1 MAEHK
6 AGVVAVV
13 GKPNVGKSTFVNLAV
28 GQKVSIVSDKAQT
41 TRRRVLG
48 ISTRPEWQIVWVD
61 TPGLHQGRGRL
72 GKALNEAAR
81 GSLGGCDAV
90 LVLVDVSRMPSKEDT
105 ALAQTL
111 EQAGWLEP
119 GLPLV
124 LGMNKMDLL
133 KAVDVEA
140 HYETYK
146 ALFRTERAVM
156 TSLSKKQNVDKLI
169 DACLELI
176 PVGPPLYD
184 EDTFTDQ
191 SSRTLSAELVRE
203 KALRLTRQE
212 VPHAIATL
220 CETWEEDDRLARIGV
235 MLLVETE
242 GQKAIVIGR
251 GGQMLKKIGTEA
263 RAEIEDLLGKK
274 VFLELFVKVRN
285 DWRENQTLLRELEYL

>member
-1 MAEHK
+1 
-6 AGVVAVV
+6 
-13 GKPNVGKSTFVNLAV
+13 
-28 GQKVSIVSDKAQT
+28 VSIVSDKAQT

-48 ISTRPEWQIVWVD
+48 VSTRPDWQIVWVD

-90 LVLVDVSRMPSKEDT
+90 LVLVDVSRMPSKEDK

-111 EQAGWLEP
+111 EKSGWLAP

-124 LGMNKMDLL
+124 LGLNKMDLL
-133 KAVDVEA
+133 KPVDVEA

-146 ALFRTERAVM
+146 ALFRTERALM
-156 TSLSKKQNVDKLI
+156 TSLSKLQNVDKLI
-169 DACLELI
+169 DACLALM

-191 SSRTLSAELVRE
+191 SSRTIAAELVRE

-212 VPHAIATL
+212 VPHAIATM
-220 CETWEEDDRLARIGV
+220 CESWEEDDRLVRIGV
-235 MLLVETE
+235 VVLVETE

-251 GGQMLKKIGTEA
+251 GGQMLKTIGTEA
-263 RAEIEDLLGKK
+263 RTEIEELLGKK

-285 DWRENQTLLRELEYL
+285 DWRENTGLLKELEYL